1 MITIKCTSVR
11 HNATA
16 TTTIAT
22 TTRTR
27 TRTRRIICNVES
39 QAVESLKSRTA

>member
-27 TRTRRIICNVES
+27 TRRIICNVES

>member
-11 HNATA
+11 YNATA

-22 TTRTR
+22 TTR